1 MEPGC
6 LHWELRES
14 EPLNHQGSSD
24 HISSFSVVSNPCLL
38 WICHGWVRTLSPGI
52 TLPVRVYILSVVLNN
67 TLETASFAAHWGTQH
82 GLEKE
87 LEVEKSRDHPVD
99 PNRERLKNKSHLALY
114 KK

>member
-6 LHWELRES
+6 LHWELKES

-52 TLPVRVYILSVVLNN
+52 TLPVRVYILSVVLNK